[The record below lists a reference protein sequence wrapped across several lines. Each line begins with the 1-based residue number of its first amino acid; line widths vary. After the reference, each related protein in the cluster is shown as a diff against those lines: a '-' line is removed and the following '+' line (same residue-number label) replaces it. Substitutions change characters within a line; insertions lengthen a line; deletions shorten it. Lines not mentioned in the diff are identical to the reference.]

1 MSLVGLSSLSPT
13 LATAWSPTVAPA
25 PSAATLSV
33 AAQPALIT
41 PQKPAAP
48 SSSTN
53 NIASATV
60 QGNQRFLH
68 ITQMPGSLDV
78 APATYEALLDMQTR
92 GGRMQV
98 WEQAPDN
105 ALAEVMGRNASGT
118 TQQGRLA
125 GLGSA
130 LLGQVASTGASYRQ
144 TVVDMAAVASPDRV
158 QGKAADA
165 LWSFKSRPSG
175 SVELSIETRS
185 GARVRLSIHDQR
197 EPSASGAG
205 MSVEIVVEGELSVQ
219 EREALRALASGF
231 DKAVQGLSGDDPKLD
246 VEELLQFDSK
256 AFTRLE
262 LQTEMYGKDRDGNR
276 VLTLSAQ
283 IQVDGDRRAVQLRSR
298 DGVVKM
304 ATDLRQPAQWG
315 TDAQRANAVEH
326 YLGRIDKAAERGQAK
341 QTLVDLFKSSF
352 AAMHSRYDAPH
363 TGVGLKPGTAL
374 HTQPGT
380 FGEEDQGLLTGLA
393 DFDASITAT
402 TRATN
407 PRRTQEL
414 DTFHYTLNQ
423 STHITGSSSR
433 NRAVSQTQTAQ
444 LVASYHQSLLV
455 SAAPRLDT
463 TSASQNYLYN
473 KVDDSSSTEVHLAYD
488 DGEAI
493 RATVTQATSRSLHT
507 LRVENNQ
514 VTGDSTTAPG
524 PQSRH
529 TDLLPLLKRLQLQR
543 QQDAQEANDTAR
555 RERQETLQTWHTQV
569 LQGL

>member
-1 MSLVGLSSLSPT
+1 
-13 LATAWSPTVAPA
+13 
-25 PSAATLSV
+25 
-33 AAQPALIT
+33 
-41 PQKPAAP
+41 
-48 SSSTN
+48 
-53 NIASATV
+53 
-60 QGNQRFLH
+60 
-68 ITQMPGSLDV
+68 MPGSLQTT
-78 APATYEALLDMQTR
+78 PATYEALLDMQTR

-130 LLGQVASTGASYRQ
+130 LLGQVASTGTGYRQ
-144 TVVDMAAVASPDRV
+144 TLVDMAAVASPDRI
-158 QGKAADA
+158 QGKAMDA

-175 SVELSIETRS
+175 SVELSIETQS
-185 GARVRLSIHDQR
+185 GARVRLSIHDQL

-205 MSVEIVVEGELSVQ
+205 MSVEIVVEGELGVQ

-231 DKAVQGLSGDDPKLD
+231 DKAVQGLSGEDPKLD

-256 AFTRLE
+256 VFTRLE

-276 VLTLSAQ
+276 VLTLGAQ
-283 IQVDGDRRAVQLRSR
+283 LQVDGDRRAVQLRSR

-315 TDAQRANAVEH
+315 TDAQRANAVER
-326 YLGRIDKAAERGQAK
+326 YLGRIDKAAERGQAR
-341 QTLVDLFKSSF
+341 QALVDLFKSSF
-352 AAMHSRYDAPH
+352 SAMHSRYDAPH

-374 HTQPGT
+374 HTLPGT

-423 STHITGSSSR
+423 STHITSSSSR

-473 KVDDSSSTEVHLAYD
+473 KVEDSSSTEAHLAYD
-488 DGEAI
+488 NGEAI
-493 RATVTQATSRSLHT
+493 RATLTQAASHSLHT

-514 VTGDSTTAPG
+514 VTGNSTSAPG

-529 TDLLPLLKRLQLQR
+529 TDLLPLLKQLQR
-543 QQDAQEANDTAR
+543 QQDAQEADDTAR
-555 RERQETLQTWHTQV
+555 RERQETLQAWQTQV